1 MQIISKSYETADRF
15 QTHPNALSTHTWPHI
30 HFFQTFKSLYS
41 QRTLPASDVKT
52 RDLSLKT
59 FCTNLGL
66 PSSLPHTT
74 TVRKDSVYQK
84 KVYKSSKDLNTNGP
98 FIHVTPTTNHR
109 HFNLFL
115 GSVGSF
121 PGLVNE
127 KLLHFHTVI

>member
-74 TVRKDSVYQK
+74 TVRKYSVYQK
-84 KVYKSSKDLNTNGP
+84 KSLQIIEGFKYKWTFYSCYPYNKSQAFQPIFRKCW
-98 FIHVTPTTNHR
+98 
-109 HFNLFL
+109 
-115 GSVGSF
+115 
-121 PGLVNE
+121 
-127 KLLHFHTVI
+127 